1 MAGAPKSILLVDDEF
16 SIVDALAEML
26 RWEGYSVLTA
36 RNGQRGLDELARG
49 EISLVLLDYMMPVMD
64 GLQALERIRAE
75 PAWKAL
81 PVVLMTAAT
90 LPEGASGW
98 DALLRKP
105 FEAGALFNLIRR
117 LAGPPAAKA
126 SGPGS

>member
-1 MAGAPKSILLVDDEF
+1 MATAKSILLVDDEF

-36 RNGQRGLDELARG
+36 RNGQRGLDELERG

-64 GLQALERIRAE
+64 GLTTLERIRAE
-75 PAWKAL
+75 PAWQAI
-81 PVVLMTAAT
+81 PVVLMTAAS
-90 LPEGASGW
+90 LPAGASGW

-105 FEAGALFNLIRR
+105 FEAGALFSLVHR
-117 LAGPPAAKA
+117 LAGPPADGA
-126 SGPGS
+126 SGPRS